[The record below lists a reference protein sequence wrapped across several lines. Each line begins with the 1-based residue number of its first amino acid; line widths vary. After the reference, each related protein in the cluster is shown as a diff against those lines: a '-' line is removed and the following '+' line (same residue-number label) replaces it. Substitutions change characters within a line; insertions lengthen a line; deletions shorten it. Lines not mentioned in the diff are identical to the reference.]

1 MIVSSKLLDVTHL
14 SSFLDCQVASDSLI
28 YSLVIQEGRMHMMCT
43 SMGGWNC
50 VEFVDVDD
58 KVTNLAS
65 KVRAF
70 LYRPHN
76 CKTGSHSWVLDV
88 RVEPVALV

>member
-1 MIVSSKLLDVTHL
+1 M
-14 SSFLDCQVASDSLI
+14 
-28 YSLVIQEGRMHMMCT
+28 
-43 SMGGWNC
+43 
-50 VEFVDVDD
+50 EFVDVDD